1 GDDKLRIAGGVGGEE
16 SGEILAP
23 EASAREIVG
32 DFVEI
37 LKGVIAL
44 IQEFELEPAELA
56 ETLHGRRFED
66 DDNGAGNSEQGA
78 AQSIENGGGGVVVAL
93 ALRIRPEGQKYQ
105 AGVGRAASE
114 TEAGDGESAFDFRKI
129 LGDGGHLLADFP
141 RVFERRSDGSLNDDD
156 EVALIF
162 GGNEGLGHV
171 PEDEVSETESGEK
184 QDQCDGFKTQKRA
197 EGVNVAIVNRAQEA
211 VDALEE
217 PILFSVLATE
227 QERGERGRK
236 SKRVEGRNRNRK
248 GNGERELAEQN
259 PGCAGKEGA
268 RHEDGDQHQRRGDD
282 GAGDFLHG
290 VGRGFDGIQFASL
303 QVALNVFYD
312 DDGVVDHEAGGER
325 DAEQGQR
332 VDGEAEQLDEGE
344 GPDERDRDGDG
355 GDDGGAPVFEENEDD
370 EDNEEDRL
378 AEG

>member
-114 TEAGDGESAFDFRKI
+114 TEAGNGESAFDFRKI
-129 LGDGGHLLADFP
+129 LGDG
-141 RVFERRSDGSLNDDD
+141 
-156 EVALIF
+156 
-162 GGNEGLGHV
+162 GHV

-303 QVALNVFYD
+303 QVA
-312 DDGVVDHEAGGER
+312 
-325 DAEQGQR
+325 
-332 VDGEAEQLDEGE
+332 
-344 GPDERDRDGDG
+344 
-355 GDDGGAPVFEENEDD
+355 
-370 EDNEEDRL
+370 
-378 AEG
+378 